1 MLRIKTNNKGE
12 AQNYYSNLSHR
23 TTYSVCFHSSFIR
36 TGAASR
42 LYVSSREREREKERK
57 SNLSSL
63 DTRTARTPLTP
74 LIYWKKKNARN
85 HYFSHPRP
93 TICVMQGHQRDPAII
108 VEQTRMRDYDKSTIE
123 STREDLLHRWREF
136 DSDWRLGSVQGCV
149 RRPIQIGSR

>member
-12 AQNYYSNLSHR
+12 AQNYYSNLSYR

-42 LYVSSREREREKERK
+42 LYVSSRERERK
-57 SNLSSL
+57 NVNQTFPLSTQEPQEPLSL
-63 DTRTARTPLTP
+63 PWS
-74 LIYWKKKNARN
+74 IEKKNARN

-123 STREDLLHRWREF
+123 STRGDLLHRWREF